1 MSLFGSLFTATSGM
15 NAQSKATATVSNN
28 IANINTTGFKRG
40 DTVFHDLV
48 TTASSRAPYNS
59 GGVRATRV
67 LRVDQQGAIQQTSSG
82 MDAAITGNGFFAVK
96 QAPDAGMEFLYTRNG
111 SFNGV
116 PVDSGNAADPFV
128 YLMNSAGF
136 YLYGWELD
144 QDGNL
149 PPNATDFSSLTPVDI
164 SLYDET
170 FLPTTLVEQRINLNS
185 AEDLNDPHL
194 APGGAGTL
202 PVSVQSINGIPDPS
216 LPADF
221 STTLNV
227 VDTLGNSRQLTFEYR
242 KVVGPMAH
250 FTSSLGNFTSGTA
263 FIPTTGTSTT
273 PAIAVGDQFEIS
285 TTGGGTETYTF
296 VDQATGNNTAA
307 NQVATIQ
314 GLIDAINDHGTG
326 NQLRARL
333 VDGRLLVQ
341 ATDPTASITLNET
354 IGTPVSAI
362 GSLGIIDSP
371 VPGYVYSPDAS
382 LTANGAANPNQTDF
396 PAFDD
401 PATPNI
407 YNWWEMRI
415 LAPADPSITNTL
427 DPMYNQKV
435 EMAKGLLN
443 FNSDGS
449 LNAVPDA
456 NNNYRIDLSGAPFDF
471 DASTVGEEAGIV
483 FDIGGLTQFA
493 GLGFGIGGEGL
504 TQFAG
509 PYNVLLS
516 RHNGI
521 QPGGRVGAEVT
532 SDGYVAAI
540 FDNGMKRNIYKLPV
554 VTFINPNGLEE
565 VSGTAF
571 QQSSVSGDPMLN
583 EAGENGAGM
592 MQGARLESSNVDLG
606 EEFAK
611 MIVSQRAFG
620 ANSQVLRT
628 VDEMTTNL
636 TRLAQ

>member
-1 MSLFGSLFTATSGM
+1 M

-67 LRVDQQGAIQQTSSG
+67 LRVDQQGAIQQTASG

-111 SFNGV
+111 TFNGV

-149 PPNATDFSSLTPVDI
+149 PPNSNDFSSLTPVDI

-194 APGGAGTL
+194 LPGGSDTL
-202 PVSVQSINGIPDPS
+202 PASVQSINGVSDPS
-216 LPADF
+216 FPADF

-242 KVVGPMAH
+242 KIVGPMSH
-250 FTSSLGNFTSGTA
+250 FTSSLGGFASADA
-263 FIPTTGTSTT
+263 FIPTSGASVA
-273 PAIAVGDQFEIS
+273 PAIANGDQFQIS
-285 TTGGGTETYTF
+285 VTGGGTETYTF
-296 VDQATGNNTAA
+296 VDEATGNNTAI
-307 NQVATIQ
+307 NQVATMQ
-314 GLIDAINDHGTG
+314 GLIDAINAHGGG
-326 NQLRARL
+326 NELRARL
-333 VDGRLLVQ
+333 VNGRLLVQ
-341 ATDPTASITLNET
+341 AADPTTDIALSEIA
-354 IGTPVSAI
+354 GTPLSAA
-362 GSLGIIDSP
+362 GSLNIIQA
-371 VPGYVYSPDAS
+371 PGGGYTYTPDAS
-382 LTANGAANPNQTDF
+382 LTANSPAYPNQTDF

-427 DPMYNQKV
+427 DPMYNQKI

-456 NNNYRIDLSGAPFDF
+456 NNNYRIDLSGSPFDF
-471 DASTVGEEAGIV
+471 DASVTGEEAGLI

-493 GLGFGIGGEGL
+493 GLGFGIGGDGY
-504 TQFAG
+504 TQFSG

-516 RHNGI
+516 RQNGI
-521 QPGGRVGAEVT
+521 LPGGRVGAEVT
-532 SDGYVAAI
+532 SDGFVAAI
-540 FDNGMKRNIYKLPV
+540 FDNGMKRNLYKIPV

-565 VSGTAF
+565 ISGTAF
-571 QQSSVSGDPMLN
+571 QQSSVSGDPTLN
-583 EAGENGAGM
+583 EAGDNGAGM